1 MTNDTTQTTAA
12 PELEQIEFEALDRSS
27 FLMKGILAAG
37 ATYGAFAAGPMLR
50 KAFAQGGGSEEGD
63 IEILNFA
70 LTLEYLETAFYEQ
83 AAKDAKLSSE
93 NAALVKT
100 FGEQEAEHVAG
111 LTQAIE
117 DLGGKPVEAPAVDFG
132 DAFSDEGTFLATAIT
147 FEDLGVSA
155 YNGAGPMISSK
166 DLLATAGAIV
176 QIEARHAAAVRN
188 AAGEPAAP
196 DAFDPTLTVEE
207 VTKAVQPFLAS

>member
-1 MTNDTTQTTAA
+1 MTDNTKAA
-12 PELEQIEFEALDRSS
+12 PQLDQVEFEAIDRSS
-27 FLMKGILAAG
+27 FLMKGVLAAG

-50 KAFAQGGGSEEGD
+50 RAFAQGGGSEGD

-70 LTLEYLETAFYEQ
+70 LTLEYLETAFYEEAGKQ
-83 AAKDAKLSSE
+83 AKLSSDV
-93 NAALVKT
+93 ADLATT

-117 DLGGKPVEAPAVDFG
+117 DLGGKPVKTPGVDFG
-132 DAFSDEGTFLATAIT
+132 DAFSSEDAFLETAIT

-176 QIEARHAAAVRN
+176 QVEARHAAAVRN
-188 AAGEPAAP
+188 AAGEEAAP
-196 DAFDPTLTVEE
+196 DAFDPTLTVDE
-207 VTKAVQPFLAS
+207 VTKAVQPFLAA

>member
-1 MTNDTTQTTAA
+1 
-12 PELEQIEFEALDRSS
+12 
-27 FLMKGILAAG
+27 
-37 ATYGAFAAGPMLR
+37 MLR
-50 KAFAQGGGSEEGD
+50 KAFAQDGGSEGD

-70 LTLEYLETAFYEQ
+70 LTLEYLETAFYEE
-83 AAKDAKLSSE
+83 AAKQAKLSSDV
-93 NAALVKT
+93 AALAKQ

-117 DLGGKPVEAPAVDFG
+117 DLGGKPVKAPAVDFG
-132 DAFSDEGTFLATAIT
+132 DAFSSEDAFLQTGIT

-196 DAFDPTLTVEE
+196 DAFDPTMTVDE
-207 VTKAVQPFLAS
+207 VTKAVTPFLAQ